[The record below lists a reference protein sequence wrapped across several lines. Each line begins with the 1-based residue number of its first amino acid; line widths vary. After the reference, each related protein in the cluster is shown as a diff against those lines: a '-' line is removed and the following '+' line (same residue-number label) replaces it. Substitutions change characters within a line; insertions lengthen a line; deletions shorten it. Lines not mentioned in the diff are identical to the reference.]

1 MMWLVYILA
10 AIGGY
15 RVARRTFIIV
25 SIFRSDLKSKP
36 TPWLGG
42 PMGRGPLN
50 GH

>member
-1 MMWLVYILA
+1 MIYVYLLA
-10 AIGGY
+10 AIGAGWLISLHVKAW
-15 RVARRTFIIV
+15 RQ
-25 SIFRSDLKSKP
+25 FRKDLKSKP